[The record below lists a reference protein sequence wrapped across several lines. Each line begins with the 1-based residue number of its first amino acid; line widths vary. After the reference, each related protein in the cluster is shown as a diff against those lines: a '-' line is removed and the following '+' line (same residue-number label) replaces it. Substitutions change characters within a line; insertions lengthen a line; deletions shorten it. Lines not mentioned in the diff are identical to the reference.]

1 MAASGTESGKI
12 IDAIG
17 RYCVTKG
24 RDLIRTRI
32 PAALHPDGEVNA
44 DGLANDPAFHQDGF
58 ENRAAGTKFMV
69 YIVPI
74 SLQLLLG

>member
-1 MAASGTESGKI
+1 MPACLQGVRDYNDALKGWPHRGPNAEKI

-32 PAALHPDGEVNA
+32 PAALYPGGEVTA
-44 DGLANDPAFHQDGF
+44 DGSPTTRFASRRL
-58 ENRAAGTKFMV
+58 
-69 YIVPI
+69 
-74 SLQLLLG
+74 